1 MQKRTKPL
9 IRPFGIRDILL
20 IRQLQGK
27 GITLD
32 MEGAILRPR
41 TPLRDALMSQIP
53 LNGCGAVTYVLRDQ
67 GQRGFI
73 QARQGRHP
81 TESYL
86 TFVAPALSEDEAR
99 EMTWCSLLEELCR
112 GEGER
117 GVQRVYAKLP
127 ESAEVEAELFRR
139 TGFRVYT
146 QEHVFYLPRAV
157 TVQARGVSSISLR
170 PYRSTDAWGVHRL
183 YCLGSPRFVQ
193 QAEHVPGEIG
203 EAATSDWAQGRRE
216 ERHVWVRDGEVVGY
230 IRLLIGELGH
240 WLHLLI
246 HPNQMDHATALLHLG
261 IARLKRDAPRPIYCT
276 VRSYEVA
283 LQHALTAAGF
293 KPHHTRSLMVRQIA
307 VPVREP
313 ASEPALAIEGA
324 EMKPTVSSRL
334 SSPNGREKPA
344 PVPAELCFAPMG
356 SPDPTTQ
363 SSDLTIR
370 RERRCP
376 ARQKLSGN
384 LS

>member
-1 MQKRTKPL
+1 L

-20 IRQLQGK
+20 IRQLQSK
-27 GITLD
+27 GIVLD

-53 LNGCGAVTYVLRDQ
+53 LNGYGAVTYVLRDGNRQ
-67 GQRGFI
+67 GFI
-73 QARQGRHP
+73 QARQGRHS

-86 TFVAPALSEDEAR
+86 TFVAPALSESEAR
-99 EMTWCSLLEELCR
+99 EVTWCSLLEELCR
-112 GEGER
+112 GEGDR

-127 ESAEVEAELFRR
+127 ESADIEAEVFRQA
-139 TGFRVYT
+139 GFRVYT

-157 TVQARGVSSISLR
+157 KAQPDGVHPVRLR
-170 PYRSTDAWGVHRL
+170 LYRSTDAWGVHRL

-230 IRLLIGELGH
+230 LRLLIGELGH

-246 HPNQMDHATALLHLG
+246 HPNQMDHAVALLHLG
-261 IARLKRDAPRPIYCT
+261 IARLKRYPPRPIYCT

-283 LQHALTAAGF
+283 LQRALTAIGF
-293 KPHHTRSLMVRQIA
+293 KPHHTRSLMVKQIA

-313 ASEPALAIEGA
+313 ALEPSLAVEGA
-324 EMKPTVSSRL
+324 EVRPTVSSRL
-334 SSPNGREKPA
+334 SSQNGREKPA
-344 PVPAELCFAPMG
+344 PVPFVGKMRF
-356 SPDPTTQ
+356 STQ
-363 SSDLTIR
+363 ERGRTYT
-370 RERRCP
+370 RRC
-376 ARQKLSGN
+376 
-384 LS
+384 